1 MNIMEDTLT
10 IRMQGNG
17 VRVRAE
23 VNSDIPFKMWLTI
36 GTDWGALGC
45 LLRTWPCWGS
55 LIAIKAK
62 IELDIVFDIDWNED
76 TNKIIVKV
84 NTPETKFT

>member
-1 MNIMEDTLT
+1 MNIIQDTLT

-23 VNSDIPFKMWLTI
+23 VDSDISFKMNMKI

-45 LLRTWPCWGS
+45 WVHAQPCEGS
-55 LIAIKAK
+55 LIAVKAK
-62 IELDIVFDIDWNED
+62 IELDILFDIDWNED
-76 TNKIIVKV
+76 TNKIIVTV
-84 NTPETKFT
+84 NAPETKFT